1 MQVFET
7 YISRLG
13 PVGPRK
19 FYVSLQVFHCCH
31 RAFKALEINAK
42 FIAFNILCLF
52 IVSTARRRREK
63 FWIRGSV
70 SADSNKKTC
79 SFDTNALNF
88 GRLRR

>member
-31 RAFKALEINAK
+31 RAFKALEMNAK
-42 FIAFNILCLF
+42 FIAFNIIMSLHCKY
-52 IVSTARRRREK
+52 SPPQARK
-63 FWIRGSV
+63 
-70 SADSNKKTC
+70 
-79 SFDTNALNF
+79 NF
-88 GRLRR
+88 GFEALYVQIPIGKHAHLIQML

>member
-31 RAFKALEINAK
+31 RAFKALEINGK
-42 FIAFNILCLF
+42 FIAFKIYLF
-52 IVSTARRRREK
+52 IVSTASRRRK
-63 FWIRGSV
+63 NFWIRGSV